1 MTTLFRG
8 DNNYKGGAVR
18 KTLRCEA
25 NINTP
30 WEHVRKESNQTS
42 IFTSFSTSKKVAET
56 FSKTNIMKVSYEEL
70 SQLEAQG
77 KIELYTV
84 DDVTKMMKS
93 DPKKKN
99 RIDANNVRRIMAK
112 NNEILI
118 KGQIPALYLKSTN

>member
-8 DNNYKGGAVR
+8 DNNYKGGAVG
-18 KTLRCEA
+18 KTLGCKA

-56 FSKTNIMKVSYEEL
+56 FSKTNIIKVSYEEL
-70 SQLEAQG
+70 SQLEAQE

-93 DPKKKN
+93 DPKKKI
-99 RIDANNVRRIMAK
+99 RIDANNVRRIMTK
-112 NNEILI
+112 NNEILV
-118 KGQIPALYLKSTN
+118 KGQIPASYLKFTN